1 MMFQEKQK
9 VLSGRVFE
17 PDAKKKPSMKAQI
30 IQGVAEE
37 PCFVELA
44 RVKEENV
51 QQDLEITSLIQQ
63 LLYAHQESNA
73 RITLLLKSFAP
84 KPSSLSHPMFLFVF
98 PLILQPCFI
107 LLSLVFFS
115 KMNAFLS
122 DMDACLESISQLLF
136 FSYYALARF
145 RYLVCHEF
153 LTCASYISLLYMFLM
168 MTKGGTQLNQRGN
181 SFWVNKLGG

>member
-51 QQDLEITSLIQQ
+51 QQDLEIKSLIQQ

-73 RITLLLKSFAP
+73 R
-84 KPSSLSHPMFLFVF
+84 
-98 PLILQPCFI
+98 
-107 LLSLVFFS
+107 
-115 KMNAFLS
+115 
-122 DMDACLESISQLLF
+122 
-136 FSYYALARF
+136 
-145 RYLVCHEF
+145 
-153 LTCASYISLLYMFLM
+153 
-168 MTKGGTQLNQRGN
+168 
-181 SFWVNKLGG
+181 